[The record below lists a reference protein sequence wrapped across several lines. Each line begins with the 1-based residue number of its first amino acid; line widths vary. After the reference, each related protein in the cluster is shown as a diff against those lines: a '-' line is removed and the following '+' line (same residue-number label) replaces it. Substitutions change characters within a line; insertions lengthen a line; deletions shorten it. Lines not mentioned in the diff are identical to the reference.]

1 MMALHTPTARS
12 WRVWQRNRDVFLRD
26 WKVNGLPLFI
36 EPLMILGLMGLG
48 IGTVITKVEGLSYF
62 EFLGPGL
69 LASYVMFAPAFE
81 SSWGAYF
88 RMSVKRLYDAMIV
101 TPLNIEDV
109 ITGEI
114 LWGMTRGVM
123 VGGIVFAIMLLFR
136 LVPSPLAVLV
146 LPFSAYFG
154 FMIAA
159 MSMSYAA
166 VCSSVNSLNYYV
178 SLFIY
183 PMFFLSGVFF
193 PVDDLPRPLQL
204 LAWCTPLTH
213 AVHITRNLMTGH
225 LEVSMLWSLLVIGAM
240 ALFFYQLALRLMRRR
255 LIK

>member
-1 MMALHTPTARS
+1 MLRTDLSIGTF
-12 WRVWQRNRDVFLRD
+12 RVWQRNRDVFLRD
-26 WKVNGLPLFI
+26 WKVNGLPLFF

-48 IGTVITKVEGLSYF
+48 IGTVVTDLEGLTYF

-69 LASYVMFAPAFE
+69 LVSYVMFAPAFE

-101 TPLNIEDV
+101 TPLSIEDV

-114 LWGMTRGVM
+114 LWGTTRGVM
-123 VGGIVFAIMLLFR
+123 IGGIVFVIMLLFQM
-136 LVPSPLAVLV
+136 VPSPLAILV
-146 LPFSAYFG
+146 LPLCAYFG
-154 FMIAA
+154 FMIAS

-166 VCSSVNSLNYYV
+166 VCSTVNSLNYYV

-193 PVDDLPRPLQL
+193 PVADLPRPLQL
-204 LAWCTPLTH
+204 LAWCMPLTH
-213 AVHITRNLMTGH
+213 AVHIARNLMTGH
-225 LEVSMLWSLLVIGAM
+225 LDVSMVGSMLVIGAM
-240 ALFFYQLALRLMRRR
+240 GLFFYQLALRLMRRR